1 MRKTA
6 IIFLLF
12 TITLH
17 GFAQEVPARQD
28 TLPAPATD
36 SVLIKKNGKIITVES
51 YAKRYQPRKALLYAA
66 VLPGMGQIYNKK
78 YWKVPL
84 VYGGFAIITSIGIYY
99 NQRYEQYKS
108 DLFYV
113 LENPGST
120 SPGNNYTEAQL
131 RSLTD
136 AYRRQRDFFI
146 ILDAFWYILQ
156 MVDAHVDAHLKEF
169 DLNPQLKVSLAPS
182 VQTNY
187 LVGQSTGLS
196 LTFKF

>member
-1 MRKTA
+1 MRTSA
-6 IIFLLF
+6 IILCLFLF
-12 TITLH
+12 SQPVI
-17 GFAQEVPARQD
+17 AQQQPARQD
-28 TLPAPATD
+28 TLPAPPPD
-36 SVLIKKNGKIITVES
+36 SVLINKNGKVLTVES

-84 VYGGFAIITSIGIYY
+84 VYGGFAFITSVAVIY
-99 NQRYEQYKS
+99 NQRYEKYKNE
-108 DLFYV
+108 LFYV
-113 LENPGST
+113 LENPSST
-120 SPGNNYTEAQL
+120 SPSGYTEEQL
-131 RSLTD
+131 RTLTD

-182 VQTNY
+182 VQQNY
-187 LVGQSTGLS
+187 LSGRSTGLS
-196 LTFKF
+196 LTLKF

>member
-1 MRKTA
+1 MRFPA
-6 IIFLLF
+6 IIFCLCLLA
-12 TITLH
+12 TH
-17 GFAQEVPARQD
+17 GYSQEVPARQD
-28 TLPAPATD
+28 TLPAPPPD
-36 SVLIKKNGKIITVES
+36 SVQIKKNGKVITVES

-84 VYGGFAIITSIGIYY
+84 VYGGFAFITWAAVYY
-99 NQRYEQYKS
+99 NNKYEQYKN

-120 SPGNNYTEAQL
+120 VGGYTEAQL
-131 RSLTD
+131 RSITS

-146 ILDAFWYILQ
+146 ILDGFWYILQ
-156 MVDAHVDAHLKEF
+156 MIDAHVDAHLKEF
-169 DLNPQLKVSLAPS
+169 DLNPQLKVSLSPS
-182 VQTNY
+182 TQQNY
-187 LVGQSTGLS
+187 LTGRTTGFS